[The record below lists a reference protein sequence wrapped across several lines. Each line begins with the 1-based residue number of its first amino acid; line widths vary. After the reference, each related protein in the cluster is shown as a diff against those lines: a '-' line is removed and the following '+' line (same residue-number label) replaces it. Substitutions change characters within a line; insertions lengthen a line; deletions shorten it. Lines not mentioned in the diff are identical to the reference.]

1 MFFER
6 MRRREKE
13 REREKKKMYTQVKY
27 EFILERVKG
36 EETRECG
43 YKLVDLCERVCVCVC
58 VCVCEGYREREKG
71 GERERE

>member
-1 MFFER
+1 MTER
-6 MRRREKE
+6 EEERKKGRE
-13 REREKKKMYTQVKY
+13 RERERGNTKVKY

-43 YKLVDLCERVCVCVC
+43 YSKRVDLCERVC
-58 VCVCEGYREREKG
+58 VCVCEGYREREG